1 MGLKWKQTKRISFNA
16 NSEKNLV
23 LRQQFALRMVD
34 LLHQGFRILNI
45 DETWLSDTMFIRKK
59 WREHGSTNSVVGNSV
74 SPRLS
79 LILAFDSHGEVY
91 LSMTQ
96 VNTNESVMSLYISHL
111 VNVLDNQRP
120 DWRRDTVLLLDGAG
134 YHKSTMVR
142 DHLAKLGVPVI
153 YTGPRS
159 YDAAPCELFFSQLK
173 NGDLNPLGFP
183 TGKR

>member
-1 MGLKWKQTKRISFNA
+1 MGLKWKRTKWISYNA

-23 LRQQFALRMVD
+23 LRQQFDLRMID

-45 DETWLSDTMFIRKK
+45 DETWLSDTMFIRRK

-79 LILAFDSHGEVY
+79 LILCFDSHGEVY

-96 VNTNESVMSLYISHL
+96 VNTNENVMCLFLSHL
-111 VNVLDNQRP
+111 VDLLDIQRNG
-120 DWRRDTVLLLDGAG
+120 WRGDTVLLLDGAG
-134 YHKSTMVR
+134 YHKSSMVR
-142 DHLAKLGVPVI
+142 NHLKKLGVPVI

-173 NGDLNPLGFP
+173 NGDLNPLG
-183 TGKR
+183 